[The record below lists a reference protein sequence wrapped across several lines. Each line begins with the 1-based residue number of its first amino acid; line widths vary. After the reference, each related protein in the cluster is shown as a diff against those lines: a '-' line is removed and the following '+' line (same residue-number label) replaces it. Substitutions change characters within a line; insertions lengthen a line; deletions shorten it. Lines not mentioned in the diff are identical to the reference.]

1 MADDTAHDT
10 ADEFLHLE
18 RRDDHVAVITLD
30 RPKVNA
36 MSLELLRQLEQVA
49 SQLHD
54 DLPGAVVVTG
64 GPKIFAAGFEI
75 SEIPVGGDASELSTL
90 FRAAL
95 DRLSSLPRFVIA
107 AINGVAL
114 GGGLELALACDW
126 RIGADDCRVGVPEV
140 QLGVIPGAGGTQ
152 RLARLVGPG
161 KAKEIVM
168 TGRQV
173 KADEAGR
180 LGILDEVVPAAE
192 VQDRALAMAAGLARG
207 AVAAQG
213 LAKLAIDLGV
223 EGPLA
228 AGLDREAEAF
238 QQVLQTDDARI
249 GVASFLEQGAG
260 KAKFTGR

>member
-1 MADDTAHDT
+1 MAENSAG
-10 ADEFLHLE
+10 ELVHLE
-18 RRDDHVAVITLD
+18 RRPDHVAVITLD

-36 MSLELLRQLEQVA
+36 MSLELLRQLERVA
-49 SQLHD
+49 AELHD

-64 GPKIFAAGFEI
+64 GPRIFAAGFEI
-75 SEIPVGGDASELSTL
+75 SELPVGGDATELSTT

-95 DRLSSLPRFVIA
+95 DRLSSLPRLVIA
-107 AINGVAL
+107 AVNGVAL

-126 RIGADDCRVGVPEV
+126 RVGADDSRVGVPEV

-173 KADEAGR
+173 MAEEACR

-192 VQDRALAMAAGLARG
+192 VQDVAIDRATALARG

-213 LAKLAIDLGV
+213 LAKLAIDVGADL
-223 EGPLA
+223 PLDE
-228 AGLDREAEAF
+228 GLDREAQAF
-238 QQVLQTDDARI
+238 QQVLLTDDAKI
-249 GVASFLEQGAG
+249 GVQSFLEHGPG